1 MCIGHIELNQIGEML
16 RH

>member
-1 MCIGHIELNQIGEML
+1 MSVGHIELNQIEEML